1 WTCATLLNPSSE
13 ALRLFAELREEI
25 QIKDNTDL
33 LRDMPKHDETATIP
47 PFGEWDETDP
57 TSGQKFT
64 VIFEKKKEE
73 KNDPSFTFPISAPP
87 KSSHSSNFLR
97 SKRPSPS
104 FYS

>member
-1 WTCATLLNPSSE
+1 MN
-13 ALRLFAELREEI
+13 
-25 QIKDNTDL
+25 
-33 LRDMPKHDETATIP
+33 KHDETATIP

-64 VIFEKKKEE
+64 VIFDKKKEE

-87 KSSHSSNFLR
+87 KSSRSSNFLR

-104 FYS
+104 FYSKVVLFPFWYIKVSFLLLLSMKTFLKL

>member
-1 WTCATLLNPSSE
+1 WTCATQIPFQQGAPTLLNPSSE

-25 QIKDNTDL
+25 Q
-33 LRDMPKHDETATIP
+33 KHDETATIP

-64 VIFEKKKEE
+64 VIFDKKKEE

-87 KSSHSSNFLR
+87 KSSRSSNFLR